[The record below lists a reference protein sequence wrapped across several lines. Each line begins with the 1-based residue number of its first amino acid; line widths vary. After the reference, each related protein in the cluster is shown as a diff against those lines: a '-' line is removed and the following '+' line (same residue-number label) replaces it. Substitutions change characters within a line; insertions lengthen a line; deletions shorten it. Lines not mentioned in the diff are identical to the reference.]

1 MTSQDPPSE
10 AEVLGLPDPS
20 EAEAGASGRGAGVRQ
35 MAELLHIPEQSP
47 ILLEY
52 VEEDEREYT

>member
-1 MTSQDPPSE
+1 M
-10 AEVLGLPDPS
+10 PDPS